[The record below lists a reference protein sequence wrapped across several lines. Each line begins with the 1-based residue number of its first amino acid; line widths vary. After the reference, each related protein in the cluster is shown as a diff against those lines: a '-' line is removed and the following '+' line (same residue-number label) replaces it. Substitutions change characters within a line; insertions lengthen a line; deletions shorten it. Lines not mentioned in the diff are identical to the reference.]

1 MLLNTVVI
9 YLVVNAAVLAGD
21 VELKHLLWTLQQQW
35 GTSTGAWL
43 EAPFFELDVVDMTEQ
58 VRVTSSHNSWQHAM
72 HCAAHASQ

>member
-1 MLLNTVVI
+1 MPAELP
-9 YLVVNAAVLAGD
+9 AGD

-58 VRVTSSHNSWQHAM
+58 VGDA
-72 HCAAHASQ
+72 C